1 MDIHS
6 CSYFCDR
13 PECIK
18 AQRDELRTLY
28 ATMEI
33 ERDKWLMRSNE
44 LGAKVESQS
53 EIIAELTFNQ
63 RLQDAATAAVQE
75 RAEKAEAAI
84 KTHNEQCIH
93 KCNSRAKYGV
103 CAYREYI
110 YPNNKECHDC
120 PKEHIIE
127 LE

>member
-13 PECIK
+13 PDCVR
-18 AQRDELRTLY
+18 AQRDELR
-28 ATMEI
+28 
-33 ERDKWLMRSNE
+33 
-44 LGAKVESQS
+44 AKVESQS

-84 KTHNEQCIH
+84 KTHNERCIH
-93 KCNSRAKYGV
+93 NCNLRAKYGV
-103 CAYREYI
+103 CEHRKVNGDYI
-110 YPNNKECHDC
+110 YPNNKECIDC
-120 PKEHIIE
+120 PKEYI
-127 LE
+127 L